1 MYIAWS
7 GLSEQTGA
15 REEQIVRGLGT
26 TRLTCLG
33 AWSRRG
39 VKLEVGPLSY
49 DRLPIDFFSAYLFLL
64 LAELND
70 IKYSAYRTAM
80 KLRCIQKAS
89 SRKFKLSRLCCVVRW
104 LKAQPLSSCFR
115 CPIQGGIKML
125 TNDTISR
132 VQSSEEF
139 TRRDLSQG
147 LLPCSVYTRGLI
159 AQEHSKTQGHKV
171 SFFHFAA
178 FPR

>member
-1 MYIAWS
+1 M
-7 GLSEQTGA
+7 
-15 REEQIVRGLGT
+15 RGLGT

-39 VKLEVGPLSY
+39 VKLEVGLLSY

-104 LKAQPLSSCFR
+104 CGQTIPYRVTSPLKSLREGTGPRDYSL
-115 CPIQGGIKML
+115 
-125 TNDTISR
+125 
-132 VQSSEEF
+132 VVF
-139 TRRDLSQG
+139 THED
-147 LLPCSVYTRGLI
+147 
-159 AQEHSKTQGHKV
+159 
-171 SFFHFAA
+171 
-178 FPR
+178 